1 MKKNFYAVGKGR
13 ETGIFGSW
21 DEAKEK
27 VSGFKGAVYKGFK
40 TWEEA
45 EEWFEDY
52 TDDQERKTKEEKKE
66 KENEV
71 HEESEM
77 YDVNFEDEE
86 NEEKEGKEEKS
97 EKKSMSERIKAFIKE
112 NESEMDS
119 ETRRLLVRAADQA
132 KVAER

>member
-13 ETGIFGSW
+13 ETGIFNSW

-40 TWEEA
+40 TFEEA
-45 EEWFEDY
+45 EEWFESYSDE
-52 TDDQERKTKEEKKE
+52 QKRKIE
-66 KENEV
+66 KENKEK
-71 HEESEM
+71 ESEM
-77 YDVNFEDEE
+77 YDVNFEEEE
-86 NEEKEGKEEKS
+86 NEEEKS
-97 EKKSMSERIKAFIKE
+97 EKKSMSERIEAFIRE

-132 KVAER
+132 NVAER